1 MIALRFMFFFSLK
14 IFTGGKTCPSSQEL
28 QEYRL
33 CNDHSCTQLYWETSA
48 WGSCSENTLVTALNV
63 TIGWNGE
70 ATCGVGIQTRKV
82 FCIKSHVGQVMTK
95 RYHQPS
101 AECSYD
107 HFPCIISKKL
117 YKTTGRHRFMVG

>member
-1 MIALRFMFFFSLK
+1 MFAFSTN
-14 IFTGGKTCPSSQEL
+14 IFIGGKPCPGSQEL

-48 WGSCSENTLVTALNV
+48 WGSCSENTLVTALNM

-95 RYHQPS
+95 RYLQPS
-101 AECSYD
+101 AESSYD
-107 HFPCIISKKL
+107 CFSV
-117 YKTTGRHRFMVG
+117 YD